1 MVCVKLSLIPSYIPH
16 HYPAPVA
23 VSNPVPDPDSKP
35 EPVLET
41 QSETEPI
48 AVSAQPQLEPKYP
61 SPPNLELNLES
72 VNKPLLEPTIVPSA
86 RTQKPQ
92 SQPSVDFTPPVDLTY
107 SFDQMPISTPTSQV
121 DSSGQMM
128 VTAQEQSQSV
138 PLFEPQLLGSSDRLL
153 PPESAATMVP
163 QESLPSC
170 AQTVEFQQS
179 VPVNQQA
186 SGAVHSRPVLPAEP
200 LESVQEPTV
209 DLQQP
214 ASDEMPPC
222 SSSQPLAALGLS
234 LDILPQEDMSL
245 QTPVDSQPP
254 APESDLMTQHPV
266 SETDLLNT
274 SDCRPVLHVEEVSGC
289 GDPNKSRA
297 KEAATLEEVPCPC
310 LAKLLLEPPVAA
322 SLCDRITL

>member
-1 MVCVKLSLIPSYIPH
+1 MVCVKLSLIPSSIPH
-16 HYPAPVA
+16 HYPAPVP
-23 VSNPVPDPDSKP
+23 VSNPVPDPVSKP

-72 VNKPLLEPTIVPSA
+72 VNEPLLEPTIVPSA
-86 RTQKPQ
+86 RSQKPQ
-92 SQPSVDFTPPVDLTY
+92 SQPSVDFTY
-107 SFDQMPISTPTSQV
+107 SFDQTPVSTPTSQV
-121 DSSGQMM
+121 NSSGQMM

-138 PLFEPQLLGSSDRLL
+138 PLFEPQHLGSSDLL
-153 PPESAATMVP
+153 LRPQSAAAMVP

-170 AQTVEFQQS
+170 AQTQS
-179 VPVNQQA
+179 VPVSQQA
-186 SGAVHSRPVLPAEP
+186 SGAVHSGPVLPAEP

-214 ASDEMPPC
+214 ASDEMPPS

-234 LDILPQEDMSL
+234 PDILPQEAMSL

-254 APESDLMTQHPV
+254 APESDLMTQRPV
-266 SETDLLNT
+266 FETDLLNT
-274 SDCRPVLHVEEVSGC
+274 SDCRPVLYVEEVSGC
-289 GDPNKSRA
+289 GDPNKSRD

-310 LAKLLLEPPVAA
+310 PAMLLLEPPVAA
-322 SLCDRITL
+322 SLCDRIVTV